1 MAPVIPDSWAANW
14 MWGLPLIVLVVIMHA
29 AGLGLINNKIASKL
43 GSTRGFREPSA
54 FSVLIVGAVVL
65 AVTVLH
71 GLEGLIWALAYSVLG
86 ALPDYKSAMLYSLNA
101 ITSYGHDNLTLEPRW
116 AMMGALEA
124 LNGCIMFG
132 LTTAFLFTLMQKLG
146 YQRQHENTHSSSPS
160 ITPV

>member
-1 MAPVIPDSWAANW
+1 MPPVIPDNWAMDW

-43 GSTRGFREPSA
+43 GSARGFGPLSPTT
-54 FSVLIVGAVVL
+54 VLVVGAVVL

-71 GLEGLIWALAYSVLG
+71 GIEGLIWAFAYGILG
-86 ALPDYKSAMLYSLNA
+86 ALPDYKSAVLYSLNA
-101 ITSYGHDNLTLEPRW
+101 LTSYGHDSLTLAPRW

-132 LTTAFLFTLMQKLG
+132 LTTAFLFTLMQKVR
-146 YQRQHENTHSSSPS
+146 YHREHPDAHPPS
-160 ITPV
+160 TTPF